1 MNRLMDTIKKRLGK
15 VRGQAVFLA
24 VVCMLC
30 AVLAMLP
37 TGIPLAV
44 PENGSREKARVESVD
59 NSMLAPLGIV
69 YSGTQTAQVTL
80 LTGPYKGQT
89 VMAVNAL
96 NSALDK
102 DKLFESGDTALVLVQ
117 SKDGQP
123 FSATLIDHY
132 RVDTQLLLL
141 LLFAV
146 LIILIGGIS
155 GCGALISL
163 TASVL
168 LIWKVLIPMLLK
180 GVAPIPAALL
190 TVALLTSVTM
200 FLVGGFTRRALTA
213 FLGSILGT
221 ALTCVLTI
229 VFGDWLRMDG
239 GDIPYATALLA
250 QSSLQIDLRQLYFAM
265 VFLGN
270 SGALMDLAMDIAS
283 ACDEVS
289 INQPAITRGEL
300 IRSGFSVSRS
310 VIGTQTTTLMLAYSG
325 NFLSMLMYF
334 MAQGTPV
341 IDILNYK
348 FVVSEILLTLVGSF
362 GLVTV
367 APFTA
372 LVSGWVCLRRKNG
385 EAQA

>member
-24 VVCMLC
+24 VVCVLC

-180 GVAPIPAALL
+180 GIAPIPAALL

>member
-24 VVCMLC
+24 VVCVLC
-30 AVLAMLP
+30 VILAMLP

-180 GVAPIPAALL
+180 GIAPIPAALL

-372 LVSGWVCLRRKNG
+372 LVSGWVCLRRNNG

>member
-24 VVCMLC
+24 VVCVLC

-372 LVSGWVCLRRKNG
+372 LISGWVCLRRKNG

>member
-24 VVCMLC
+24 VVCVLC
-30 AVLAMLP
+30 VILAMLP

-180 GVAPIPAALL
+180 GIAPIPAALL

>member
-24 VVCMLC
+24 VVCVLC
-30 AVLAMLP
+30 AVLAVLP

-89 VMAVNAL
+89 VTAVNAL

>member
-24 VVCMLC
+24 VVCVLC
-30 AVLAMLP
+30 AVLAMLS

-180 GVAPIPAALL
+180 GIAPIPAALL

>member
-24 VVCMLC
+24 VVCVLC
-30 AVLAMLP
+30 VILAMLP

>member
-1 MNRLMDTIKKRLGK
+1 MCIRDR
-15 VRGQAVFLA
+15 
-24 VVCMLC
+24 
-30 AVLAMLP
+30 P

-180 GVAPIPAALL
+180 GIAPIPAALL

>member
-24 VVCMLC
+24 VVCGLC
-30 AVLAMLP
+30 AILAMLP

-180 GVAPIPAALL
+180 GIAPIPAALL

>member
-180 GVAPIPAALL
+180 GIAPIPAALL

>member
-24 VVCMLC
+24 VVCVLC

>member
-24 VVCMLC
+24 VVCVLC
-30 AVLAMLP
+30 VILAMLP

-180 GVAPIPAALL
+180 GIAPIPAALL

-229 VFGDWLRMDG
+229 VFGDLLRMDG